1 MYIFKFMFEDNLP
14 VFKPNVDNGQYLNEF
29 VETLDARFLEGIFTS
44 TLDPYTSVPNAM

>member
-1 MYIFKFMFEDNLP
+1 MYEDNLP

-44 TLDPYTSVPNAM
+44 TLSPYASVPNAI